1 MKINKLLYAGAALT
15 LLGACAPAVKAP
27 EAILPVPEE
36 KQVDWQKMETY
47 AFVHFGL
54 NTFNDREWGY
64 GDSDPKTFNPTKL
77 DCEQWVKTFVE
88 SGMKGVILTAKHHD
102 GFCLWPTQ
110 LTEYCIRNTPYKDG
124 KGDIVGELAAACKK
138 YGIKF
143 AVYLSPW
150 DRHQANYGTPEYVD
164 YFHKQLTE
172 LMTNY
177 GEVFEVWFD
186 GATEVTDGMAEPKTA
201 VPLIVR
207 PTTII
212 REFTKYWTSFS
223 HKLSSSPT
231 EVPVAVGWVM
241 KTDLPEPPTGHSC
254 VQVKC
259 IRVIRNIAN
268 CNTDMPTATNG
279 YRQNVTSP
287 SVRDGSIIRK
297 KTTG

>member
-110 LTEYCIRNTPYKDG
+110 LTKVSEKDAFFFLLCRSSIIHFYF
-124 KGDIVGELAAACKK
+124 KTIFVFLN
-138 YGIKF
+138 
-143 AVYLSPW
+143 YLFPRS
-150 DRHQANYGTPEYVD
+150 Y
-164 YFHKQLTE
+164 
-172 LMTNY
+172 
-177 GEVFEVWFD
+177 
-186 GATEVTDGMAEPKTA
+186 
-201 VPLIVR
+201 
-207 PTTII
+207 
-212 REFTKYWTSFS
+212 
-223 HKLSSSPT
+223 PT
-231 EVPVAVGWVM
+231 EIS
-241 KTDLPEPPTGHSC
+241 KKEKSTDFFSQFP
-254 VQVKC
+254 
-259 IRVIRNIAN
+259 
-268 CNTDMPTATNG
+268 
-279 YRQNVTSP
+279 
-287 SVRDGSIIRK
+287 
-297 KTTG
+297 